1 MIVYYHSNDNITE
14 VLDNHSDSGVCLLL
28 FTLCLKVFIFVF
40 LMVMGRLF
48 HKEGPMY
55 NKVFCLVLA

>member
-1 MIVYYHSNDNITE
+1 MIVCYHINDNITE
-14 VLDNHSDSGVCLLL
+14 ALDNHSDSSVWLLL
-28 FTLCLKVFIFVF
+28 FTLCLKVCICF

-55 NKVFCLVLA
+55 K

>member
-1 MIVYYHSNDNITE
+1 MIVYYHSNDNVTE

-40 LMVMGRLF
+40 
-48 HKEGPMY
+48 
-55 NKVFCLVLA
+55 